1 MKEESEEQTRKNKI
15 DVFLREQG
23 WRIQVQDNY
32 SNNNTLIVSDI
43 KSSYGNS
50 VLTEIDTKQSDFKA
64 RDYKT
69 ISDTLRNDKISRY
82 ADYLLLDK
90 KGWPLAIIEA
100 KRTSKD
106 PILGQKQAEQ
116 YAKDIFDQT
125 KKPVFIF
132 LTNGYETWF
141 YNWNYPEPFENPR
154 MIKDIPSQEALERKR
169 FQNENKKKLSE
180 LKINE
185 KIINRPYQIEAV
197 KRVLEGIEKGKR
209 KFLIVQA
216 TGTGKTRVAIA
227 IINILLRS
235 NRVQKVLFLADRK
248 ALRDQAYNSLKEF
261 LPEESRDKI
270 FSGKLNKNVNLYTST
285 IQTFMEC
292 YREFSPG
299 DFDLIISDEAHRSI
313 YNKWKD
319 VFTYFDAIQ
328 IGLTAT
334 PSDWIERDTFR
345 FFECEDNSPT
355 TLYSYEQAIKDKW
368 LADFKTYGVST
379 HFQMVGIKP
388 KDIPKEMA
396 EKLKEKG
403 VEEDELNFEG
413 TDIEKR
419 VIITGTNEAI
429 VKEFMENCLKDKT
442 GTLPAKSIFFA
453 ISKKHA
459 KRILVAFEKLYPE
472 YKGQLAKIII
482 SEDSRAQDILDE
494 FKKENFPRVAISVD
508 MLDTG
513 VDVPEV
519 CNLVFAKPVF
529 SKIKFW
535 QMIGRGTRSDK
546 ICKHKDWLPEGK
558 KEYFLIF
565 DFWKNMEWFNLHPE
579 GKELKP
585 IEALPSK
592 IFFVRVQQYENLLSK
607 NKKSAELLKKKI
619 IKDIEALP
627 KNSVS
632 VREKAREI
640 ELVTSGRLWNKV
652 GVDPVKFLKTKIT
665 PLMKYQKNVNLD
677 KSSFTLKV
685 ERLALAILNNNTE
698 GIDILKEDIC
708 RDINCLPLT
717 IDKVKQKKEF
727 IDKVT
732 NINFWKNIKFN
743 DATKILEELEPLM
756 IFKRPEPVPKM
767 VLDIDDVV
775 QERKLIEFGPEP
787 SQEYVEVYKN
797 KVEKRIK
804 DLAEKNRTIKKI
816 KNNEILT
823 EEDLENLEKTLNSPE
838 LYITEEVLQDVYDRH
853 KGTLVEFLKEIL
865 NLRKLPNYKE
875 KVKEAFKTYM
885 VENNYLKANQ
895 VNFLRTLQTLFIAK
909 QHIEYKDFFEVPLT
923 NIGEAPMPLF
933 NKSELKDMLGL
944 CNKLETQIFRGHQFH
959 QNNRFGV

>member
-23 WRIQVQDNY
+23 WNIPIQ
-32 SNNNTLIVSDI
+32 SNLSETSTLIVSDI

-69 ISDTLRNDKISRY
+69 SSETLRNNKESRY

-90 KGWPLAIIEA
+90 KSSPLAIIEA

-125 KKPVFIF
+125 KKPIFIF

-169 FQNENKKKLSE
+169 FQNENKKKLFE
-180 LKINE
+180 LKISE

-197 KRVLEGIEKGKR
+197 KRISEGIEKGKR
-209 KFLIVQA
+209 KFLVVQA
-216 TGTGKTRVAIA
+216 TGTGKTRVAMA
-227 IINILLRS
+227 IIDILLRS
-235 NRVQKVLFLADRK
+235 NRIQKVLFLADRK
-248 ALRDQAYNSLKEF
+248 ALRDQAYNNLKEV
-261 LPEESRDKI
+261 LPKESRDKI
-270 FSGKLNKNVNLYTST
+270 FSGKLNKNARLYAST

-292 YREFSPG
+292 YKEFSPG

-319 VFTYFDAIQ
+319 IFTYFDAIQ

-334 PSDWIERDTFR
+334 PSDLIERDTFR
-345 FFECEDNSPT
+345 FFECDDDSPT
-355 TLYSYEQAIKDKW
+355 ALYTYSQAVKDSW

-379 HFQMVGIKP
+379 HFQIEGIKP
-388 KDIPKEMA
+388 KDVPKEMS
-396 EKLKEKG
+396 ERLKEKG
-403 VEEDELNFEG
+403 IEEDELNFKG
-413 TDIEKR
+413 TDIEKK

-482 SEDSRAQDILDE
+482 SEDSRAQDILEE

-513 VDVPEV
+513 IDIPEV

-535 QMIGRGTRSDK
+535 QMIGRGTRSNK
-546 ICKHKDWLPEGK
+546 ICKHKNWLPDGK

-565 DFWKNMEWFNLHPE
+565 DFWRNMEWFNLHPE

-585 IEALPSK
+585 LESLPSK
-592 IFFVRVQQYENLLSK
+592 IFFVRVQQYENLLGK
-607 NKKSAELLKKKI
+607 NKKGAELLKKKI
-619 IKDIEALP
+619 VNDIKSLP
-627 KNSVS
+627 KNSIS

-640 ELVTSGRLWNKV
+640 ELVTSGKLWNKF
-652 GVDPVKFLKTKIT
+652 GVDPIEFLKSKIT
-665 PLMKYQKNVNLD
+665 PLMRYQKDVNPD
-677 KSSFTLKV
+677 KASFTLKV
-685 ERLALAILNNNTE
+685 ERLALAILNNNVE
-698 GIDILKEDIC
+698 GIDILKEEIC
-708 RDINCLPLT
+708 RDIDCLPLT
-717 IDKVKQKKEF
+717 INEVKQKKEF

-732 NINFWKNIKFN
+732 SPSFWKNIRFE
-743 DATKILEELEPLM
+743 DTIRILNEIEPLM
-756 IFKRPEPVPKM
+756 IFKRPEPVPKII
-767 VLDIDDVV
+767 LDISDVV
-775 QERKLIEFGPEP
+775 QQRKLIEFGPEP

-797 KVEKRIK
+797 KVEKRIEN
-804 DLAEKNRTIKKI
+804 LAEKNRTIKKI

-823 EEDLENLEKTLNSPE
+823 EKDLVELEKTLNSPE
-838 LYITEEVLQDVYDRH
+838 LYITEEILQDVYNRH

-923 NIGEAPMPLF
+923 NIGEAPIPLF
-933 NKSELKDMLGL
+933 NKSELRDMLGL
-944 CNKLETQIFRGHQFH
+944 CNGLETQVFRGHQFH
-959 QNNRFGV
+959 QDNRFGV

>member
-1 MKEESEEQTRKNKI
+1 MKEESEEQTRKSKI
-15 DVFLREQG
+15 DIFLREQG
-23 WRIQVQDNY
+23 WRLPTQNKL
-32 SNNNTLIVSDI
+32 SNLPTLRVSDV

-50 VLTEIDTKQSDFKA
+50 VLTEIDTKQSNFNT

-69 ISDTLRNDKISRY
+69 ISDTLNNSKESRY

-90 KGWPLAIIEA
+90 KGEPLAIIEA

-125 KKPVFIF
+125 KKPIFIF
-132 LTNGYETWF
+132 LTNGYEIWF
-141 YNWNYPEPFENPR
+141 WNWNHPEPFENPR
-154 MIKDIPSQEALERKR
+154 MIKDFPSQEALERRR
-169 FQNENKKKLSE
+169 FQNENKKKLFE

-216 TGTGKTRVAIA
+216 TGTGKTRVAMA

-248 ALRDQAYNSLKEF
+248 ALRDQAYNNLREF

-270 FSGKLNKNVNLYTST
+270 FSGKLNKNVNLYAST

-292 YREFSPG
+292 YKEFSPG

-334 PSDWIERDTFR
+334 PSDLIERDTFR
-345 FFECEDNSPT
+345 FFECDDDSPT
-355 TLYSYEQAIKDKW
+355 ALYTYSQAVKDGW
-368 LADFKTYGVST
+368 LTDFKTYGVST
-379 HFQMVGIKP
+379 HFQIEGIKP
-388 KDIPKEMA
+388 KDVPKEMS
-396 EKLKEKG
+396 ERLKEKG
-403 VEEDELNFEG
+403 IEEDELNFEG
-413 TDIEKR
+413 TDIEKK
-419 VIITGTNEAI
+419 VIVTGTNEAI
-429 VKEFMENCLKDKT
+429 VKEFMENCLKDRT

-482 SEDSRAQDILDE
+482 SEDSRAQDILEE

-513 VDVPEV
+513 IDIPEV

-535 QMIGRGTRSDK
+535 QMIGRGTRSNE
-546 ICKHKDWLPEGK
+546 ICEHKNWLPDGR

-565 DFWKNMEWFNLHPE
+565 DFWRNMEWFHLHPE

-592 IFFVRVQQYENLLSK
+592 IFFVRVQQYENLLGK
-607 NKKSAELLKKKI
+607 NKKGAELLKKKI
-619 IKDIEALP
+619 VNDIKSLP
-627 KNSVS
+627 ENSIS

-640 ELVTSGRLWNKV
+640 ELVTSGKLWNKV
-652 GVDPVKFLKTKIT
+652 GVDPIEFLKTRIT
-665 PLMKYQKNVNLD
+665 PLMKYQKDVNPD
-677 KSSFTLKV
+677 KASFTLKV
-685 ERLALAILNNNTE
+685 ERLALAILNNNVE
-698 GIDILKEDIC
+698 GIDILKEEIC
-708 RDINCLPLT
+708 RDIDCLPLT
-717 IDKVKQKKEF
+717 INEVKQKKEF

-732 NINFWKNIKFN
+732 SPSFWKNIRFE
-743 DATKILEELEPLM
+743 DTIRILNEIEPLM
-756 IFKRPEPVPKM
+756 IFKRPEPVPKII
-767 VLDIDDVV
+767 LDINDVV
-775 QERKLIEFGPEP
+775 QQRKLIEFGPEP

-797 KVEKRIK
+797 KVEKRIEN
-804 DLAEKNRTIKKI
+804 LAEKNRTIKKI

-823 EEDLENLEKTLNSPE
+823 EKDLVELEKTLNSPE
-838 LYITEEVLQDVYDRH
+838 LYITEEVLQDVYNRH

-865 NLRKLPNYKE
+865 NLKKLPNYKE
-875 KVKEAFKTYM
+875 KIKEAFKTYM

-923 NIGEAPMPLF
+923 NIGGAPIPLF
-933 NKSELKDMLGL
+933 NKSELRDMLGL
-944 CNKLETQIFRGHQFH
+944 CNRLETQVFRGHQFY